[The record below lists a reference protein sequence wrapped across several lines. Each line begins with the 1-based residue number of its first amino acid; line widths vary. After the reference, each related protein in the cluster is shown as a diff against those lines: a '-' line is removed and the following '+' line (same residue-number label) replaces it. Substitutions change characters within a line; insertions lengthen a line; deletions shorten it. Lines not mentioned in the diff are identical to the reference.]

1 MPLSRQTKIAF
12 VTGTRRSRG
21 STQLRRPPGA
31 LHSGLY
37 GARPHPL
44 GGGLSFS
51 LPARLSPGDPTR
63 LTVLKGALSAS
74 SRARIILRARSTKRR
89 GTRPASLSRSRHSH
103 YGRTVRSP
111 VITV

>member
-63 LTVLKGALSAS
+63 LTVLKGELSAS
-74 SRARIILRARSTKRR
+74 SRARIITREKNEEA
-89 GTRPASLSRSRHSH
+89 GHAPRPAVLIASTTLQQDR
-103 YGRTVRSP
+103 
-111 VITV
+111 